1 MVPVGWGNSQNS
13 GTVRLCCLADPG
25 CKRVQRC
32 FSFGWFQPTPMF
44 LLGALNTN
52 FIQCQPRM
60 NRLLGCLIYVSRTL
74 ILFEGRYHPNY
85 TINSESR
92 TSWTSGIGGA
102 LKKTLPA
109 IRRVMT
115 NATAATGVGGMP
127 ISRTEPWFAGS

>member
-13 GTVRLCCLADPG
+13 GTVQLCCLADPG

-32 FSFGWFQPTPMF
+32 VCFFLFQPTPMF

-74 ILFEGRYHPNY
+74 ILFEGRYHPNCI
-85 TINSESR
+85 INSKSR
-92 TSWTSGIGGA
+92 TSWTSGGA
-102 LKKTLPA
+102 SA

-115 NATAATGVGGMP
+115 NATGVGGMP
-127 ISRTEPWFAGS
+127 ISRTEPW